1 MGLQSIITNFMQR
14 HGVDARQLATLV
26 VVYLKQD
33 LRGGRAFMQFGA
45 REYVR
50 SNMALLMLSGMYIFF
65 GFLMGAVVFA
75 TTLDVFH
82 YSTFIHTF
90 TLLVV
95 ALAILAESGNV
106 IFNEKETDVLG
117 HLPISSRT
125 YFAAKVLNLFLFT
138 LLLAA
143 AANLFPAI
151 LGVWAIDANLAFG
164 LAHALTSA
172 LVALFAT
179 ALIVVSYG
187 LLMRYV
193 SRERFDSII
202 TYSQVALILFFMFGF
217 QILPRVLGAN
227 VMYFTPDFRWYYLL
241 YPPAWFAGMN
251 ELLIGNF
258 APRWL
263 AFAGLATVALV
274 VLGAVAIRK
283 VARDYASFVSS
294 LAYSESASAS
304 NLNDLGRLKPRT
316 EARAERAWKALFL
329 ANTTERAVFE
339 LVSIYLRR
347 NREVKVRLY
356 PSLAYFI
363 FIPLLAVLT
372 EGLPDPFVNEGARA
386 YPLMG
391 ALMICY
397 VALTAI
403 EGMIFSE
410 HHPAAYIYRV
420 APVAALGDI
429 HNGFRKA
436 VMIWVAL
443 PGFAMVFVLY
453 SILWRNPLH
462 AALVLA
468 PWMLITPAVLMVP
481 FLRREALPLSRKYQ
495 KGQQTARNFAV
506 FLFCF
511 IGLSVVAMIQVVAI
525 TGRLPVV
532 RTSFPYWLFLALT
545 VMTSGVLYVLLR
557 LLSGEANPVEPSDQ
571 WS

>member
-1 MGLQSIITNFMQR
+1 MRSAITNFLR
-14 HGVDARQLATLV
+14 RYGIDARQLATLL

-50 SNMALLMLSGMYIFF
+50 SNAALLMLTGMYVLF

-75 TTLDVFH
+75 TPLDVFH

-106 IFNEKETDVLG
+106 IFSEKETDVLG
-117 HLPISSRT
+117 HLPIGSRT

-143 AANLFPAI
+143 AANLFPAL
-151 LGVWAIDANLAFG
+151 LGVWAIDANWMFG
-164 LAHALTSA
+164 LAHAFASA

-187 LLMRYV
+187 LLMRFV
-193 SRERFDSII
+193 SRERFDNII
-202 TYSQVALILFFMFGF
+202 TYSQVALILFFMLGF

-227 VMYFTPDFRWYYLL
+227 AMYFTPGFRWYYLL
-241 YPPAWFAGMN
+241 YPPAWFAGVT
-251 ELLIGNF
+251 EILVGHVE
-258 APRWL
+258 PRWL
-263 AFAGLATVALV
+263 VFAGLAMVVLVA
-274 VLGAVAIRK
+274 LGAVALRK

-294 LAYSESASAS
+294 LAYSESATAS
-304 NLNDLGRLKPRT
+304 TPRGSR
-316 EARAERAWKALFL
+316 AAGLRAEASVTSAWKRLFL

-339 LVSIYLRR
+339 LVSTYLRR

-372 EGLPDPFVNEGARA
+372 EGLPDPFAQEGLRT

-420 APVAALGDI
+420 APVETLGDI

-436 VMIWVAL
+436 VMVWIAL
-443 PGFAMVFVLY
+443 PGFAMVFGLY
-453 SILWRNPLH
+453 AILWRNPLH
-462 AALVLA
+462 AALVLL
-468 PWMLITPAVLMVP
+468 PWMFITPAVLLVP
-481 FLRREALPLSRKYQ
+481 FLGREALPLARKYQ

-511 IGLSVVAMIQVVAI
+511 LGLSVVAVIQVIAI
-525 TGRLPVV
+525 IGRVPVI
-532 RTSFPYWLFLALT
+532 RTSFPYWIFLLLAALG
-545 VMTSGVLYVLLR
+545 SGVLYVLLR
-557 LLSGEANPVEPSDQ
+557 LLSGEANPVAPSDQ
-571 WS
+571 MA

>member
-1 MGLQSIITNFMQR
+1 
-14 HGVDARQLATLV
+14 
-26 VVYLKQD
+26 
-33 LRGGRAFMQFGA
+33 
-45 REYVR
+45 
-50 SNMALLMLSGMYIFF
+50 
-65 GFLMGAVVFA
+65 
-75 TTLDVFH
+75 
-82 YSTFIHTF
+82 
-90 TLLVV
+90 
-95 ALAILAESGNV
+95 
-106 IFNEKETDVLG
+106 VL
-117 HLPISSRT
+117 
-125 YFAAKVLNLFLFT
+125 YF
-138 LLLAA
+138 
-143 AANLFPAI
+143 
-151 LGVWAIDANLAFG
+151 
-164 LAHALTSA
+164 S
-172 LVALFAT
+172 
-179 ALIVVSYG
+179 
-187 LLMRYV
+187 
-193 SRERFDSII
+193 
-202 TYSQVALILFFMFGF
+202 
-217 QILPRVLGAN
+217 
-227 VMYFTPDFRWYYLL
+227 PDFRCYYLL
-241 YPPAWFAGMN
+241 YPPAWFAGVT
-251 ELLIGNF
+251 ELLTGNL

-294 LAYSESASAS
+294 LAYSESASSS
-304 NLNDLGRLKPRT
+304 NLSNGRSLKPRA
-316 EARAERAWKALFL
+316 EARAGRAWKQMFL
-329 ANTTERAVFE
+329 SNTTERAVFE

-372 EGLPDPFVNEGARA
+372 EGLPDPFVNEGFRT

-410 HHPAAYIYRV
+410 HYPAAYIYRV
-420 APVAALGDI
+420 APVAALGNI

-436 VMIWVAL
+436 VMVWVAL

-462 AALVLA
+462 AALVLL
-468 PWMLITPAVLMVP
+468 PWMLITPAVLMIP

-525 TGRLPVV
+525 IGRLPVV
-532 RTSFPYWLFLALT
+532 RTSFPYWVFLALT
-545 VMTSGVLYVLLR
+545 AMASSILYVLLR
-557 LLSGEANPVEPSDQ
+557 LLSGESTPVEPSDQ